1 MQLLYHHFDGQ
12 AVAVP
17 ARHIRRIK
25 TGLGFAADNNV
36 FENFIDGMT
45 DVDVAVGIRRAVMQ
59 NEFRTAFGDF
69 AQFLVAFLLVPTFQP
84 CRLALGKI
92 AAHWKRAL
100 EQVYGFTVIGHF
112 LISIVAVFRFQTA

>member
-1 MQLLYHHFDGQ
+1 VQLFHHHFDGQ
-12 AVAVP
+12 TVAVP
-17 ARHIRRIK
+17 TRYIRRVK
-25 TGLGFAADNNV
+25 TVLGFAADNDV

-45 DVDVAVGIRRAVMQ
+45 DVDVAVGIRRTVVQ

-69 AQFLVAFLLVPTFQP
+69 AQFLVAFLLVPAFQP